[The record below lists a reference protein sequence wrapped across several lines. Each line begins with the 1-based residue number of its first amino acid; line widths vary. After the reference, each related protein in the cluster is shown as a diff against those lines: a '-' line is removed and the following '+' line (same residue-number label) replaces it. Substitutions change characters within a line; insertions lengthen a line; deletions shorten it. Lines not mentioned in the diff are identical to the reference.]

1 MTELDITVN
10 DGLRLSELYGEL
22 AKLQYKLDNIG
33 LVIDEQKLK
42 ATILLLV
49 IAALAGLMLLVVISV
64 ASSDRPSKR
73 EKAAIVAILAAYA
86 VAIAAI
92 WCFWM
97 GHIDTYAVYN
107 LECDMSRVQGEID
120 GILARYGGGG
130 A

>member
-22 AKLQYKLDNIG
+22 ANLQYKLDNIG
-33 LVIDEQKLK
+33 LVIDEQKLR
-42 ATILLLV
+42 ATILLIV
-49 IAALAGLMLLVVISV
+49 LAGLVGFLLLTVISV
-64 ASSDRPSKR
+64 ALSDQPSKR
-73 EKAAIVAILAAYA
+73 EKIGIFAILAAYA

-92 WCFWM
+92 WFFWM

-107 LECDMSRVQGEID
+107 LECDISRVQGEID
-120 GILARYGGGG
+120 GIMARYGGGG